1 MFVDEV
7 TVYLKAGNGGHGCMS
22 FRRAKY
28 EPKGGP
34 NGGNGGKGGD
44 MILVGDENTADLT
57 AYRFVPHAKA
67 EGGENG
73 RGSDQHGA
81 MGADKELKMP
91 LGTIVMDAE
100 TGETVAELTHHGQ
113 RVVLLNGGRG
123 GVGNRVFKSSV
134 NQAPRQTT
142 AGKKGEEGNYRLV
155 LKTIADLGLVGF
167 PNAGKSS
174 LTGLLTANRPKVGH
188 YPFTTLRP
196 SVGVIDFPEHYQ
208 RLTLADIPGL
218 IEGAHENK
226 GLGHRFLR
234 HIERCRQL
242 LFLIDMAGEDDRD
255 PLDDFA
261 QLLEELGHYDPTLLE
276 KPRLVLGNKID
287 EPVAVENIKRFKKKF
302 KKETLIPISCLS
314 EEGIAELKETL
325 RKRLASEPKT
335 SAPKGIAEV
344 QPQDEA
350 RVADFREAANAAD
363 SPTDEPDPE
372 RVE

>member
-7 TVYLKAGNGGHGCMS
+7 TVQLKAGDGGHGCMS

-28 EPKGGP
+28 EPNGGP

-44 MILVGDENTADLT
+44 MILLGDENTADLT
-57 AYRFVPHAKA
+57 DYKFVPHAKA
-67 EGGENG
+67 KNGENG

-81 MGADKELKMP
+81 MGADKELRMP
-91 LGTIVMDAE
+91 LGTIVIDTE
-100 TGETVAELTHHGQ
+100 TEEVVAELTEHGQ
-113 RVVLLNGGRG
+113 RVVLLEGGRG

-142 AGKKGEEGNYRLV
+142 AGKKGGEGRYRLV

-174 LTGLLTANRPKVGH
+174 LTGLITANRPKVGH
-188 YPFTTLRP
+188 YPFTTLKP
-196 SVGVIDFPEHYQ
+196 SVGVIEFPEHFQ

-234 HIERCRQL
+234 HIERCRFL
-242 LFLIDMAGEDDRD
+242 LFLVDMAGEDGRD
-255 PLDDFA
+255 PLADFA

-276 KPRLVLGNKID
+276 KPRIVLGNKID
-287 EPVAVENIKRFKKKF
+287 EPAAAENIKRFKKKY
-302 KKETLIPISCLS
+302 KKEELLLLSCLS
-314 EEGIAELKETL
+314 EEGISELKETL
-325 RKRLASEPKT
+325 RKRLASPPKAST
-335 SAPKGIAEV
+335 PQGIAHVKPED
-344 QPQDEA
+344 QA
-350 RVADFREAANAAD
+350 RV
-363 SPTDEPDPE
+363 DEFLAGS
-372 RVE
+372 